1 MIKSMDKIHS
11 IHIKP
16 VKKQAAVK
24 VDSIELIKDFGP
36 AGDAYGGPGNRQLT
50 LLGQDERDALEKD
63 KELGFCIKKFI
74 PNITL
79 SGSSLQLKKGGKYA
93 LGDAEILISDISKK
107 CYDGCPLKD
116 IEKRICSL
124 PKTARFA
131 SIEKTGL
138 IRVGDPV
145 HSVNS

>member
-1 MIKSMDKIHS
+1 MEKIHS

-16 VKKQAAVK
+16 VKKQPAEK
-24 VDSIELIKDFGP
+24 RDSIDLIKDFGP
-36 AGDAYGGPGNRQLT
+36 EGDAFGGPGDRQLT
-50 LLGQDERDALEKD
+50 LLGLDEIEALEND

-74 PNITL
+74 PNIAI
-79 SGSSLQLKKGGKYA
+79 SGSSLQLEKGKKYS
-93 LGDAEILISDISKK
+93 LGEAEIQISNISKK

-116 IEKRICSL
+116 IEKRICLL

-138 IRVGDPV
+138 VRVGDSLKP
-145 HSVNS
+145 VNS